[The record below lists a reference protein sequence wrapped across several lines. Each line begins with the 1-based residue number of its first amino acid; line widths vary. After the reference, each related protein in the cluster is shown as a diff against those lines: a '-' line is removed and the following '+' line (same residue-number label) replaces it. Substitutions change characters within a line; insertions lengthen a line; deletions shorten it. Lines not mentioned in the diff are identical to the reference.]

1 MTNRQ
6 KNVLVAGLCVLFITL
21 SVFFLRNR
29 YSVLQS
35 EKELTASTVA
45 LDKAK
50 KQYKKHEERYL
61 RKFMSLHP
69 KMEIQRLKLLVNNML
84 QLKL

>member
-1 MTNRQ
+1 MRTI
-6 KNVLVAGLCVLFITL
+6 ITL

-50 KQYKKHEERYL
+50 KQYKKHEEEVSKKVYEFASKNGNSETKVIGQQYVAIKTL
-61 RKFMSLHP
+61 DNMS
-69 KMEIQRLKLLVNNML
+69 KKTI
-84 QLKL
+84 

>member
-6 KNVLVAGLCVLFITL
+6 KNVLVAGLCVLFIAL
-21 SVFFLRNR
+21 SLFFLRNR

-50 KQYKKHEERYL
+50 KQYKKHEEEVSKKVYE
-61 RKFMSLHP
+61 FASQN
-69 KMEIQRLKLLVNNML
+69 EIQRLKLLVNNML